1 VRYLRKNP
9 GEVDA
14 LFKELL
20 IGVTNFFRDPDAFSA
35 LESMVIPALLESTKP
50 GETIRIWVP
59 GCSTGEEAYSIALL
73 LENEMSSRYEDR
85 RVQIFATDIDSNAIN
100 QGRRGLYPESISVD
114 VPEKYLNKY
123 FTKSDSILEI
133 KKHIRDMLVFA
144 EQNVARDPPF
154 SKLDLI
160 SCRNMLIYME
170 PELQNKVI
178 PLFHYALEPGG
189 YMFLGSSESIGGH
202 GSLFSTVD
210 RKAKIFRSQEVRK
223 APAPTFGMAM
233 PITDNRQGP
242 EAIEAAKSK
251 KPVGYREVM
260 ENLLLAD
267 YSPASI
273 LVDKSG
279 KILFVHGRVG
289 NYLETPPGDATLNI
303 EVMAREGLRFPLSMV
318 LRKAFAKNQEVRY
331 ERIRVESNGSVRVV
345 DLVVRPIVE
354 PPADHGL
361 ALVMFHDVPGREAEE
376 ISSDADLT
384 DESRHRIAELE
395 QELRSTKDYLETSN
409 EELRTAN
416 EELKSTIE
424 ELQSS
429 SEELQ
434 STNEELETSREEL
447 QSINEELVTLNA
459 ALESKVDELG
469 KTNDDMANLLAS
481 TEFGTVFL
489 DTDLNVAS
497 FTPAAANTIHIV
509 ATDVGRPLS
518 HIASN
523 IDYPDLVEDVKQVLA
538 TLIPKVREARSVDGL
553 WYSVR
558 ITPYRT
564 TANVI
569 SGAVITFFDI
579 SDRKRLE
586 AQSRLAAVVRDSND
600 AVTVQDLE
608 GTILAW
614 NKGAERVYGFSQD
627 DALGMNISSISSESA
642 YLEMKALMK
651 ELTRGE
657 IVEPFETRRKTKD
670 GRVLDVLLTATLL
683 RDQEGRPQAIATTE
697 RDISEQRKTHVQLQQ
712 MTQMFRNAL
721 DPIVIEDMEGV
732 VIDLNTGAERFYG
745 WPRRGLVG
753 REAEILVPPEH
764 RDHVR
769 ELLEQCKR
777 GEEVLDVEGTCQH
790 KSGATFPVR
799 VTLSR
804 MIGEDG
810 KTTGIATIARQ
821 RALESADVP

>member
-1 VRYLRKNP
+1 
-9 GEVDA
+9 
-14 LFKELL
+14 
-20 IGVTNFFRDPDAFSA
+20 
-35 LESMVIPALLESTKP
+35 
-50 GETIRIWVP
+50 
-59 GCSTGEEAYSIALL
+59 
-73 LENEMSSRYEDR
+73 
-85 RVQIFATDIDSNAIN
+85 IFATDIDSNAIDV
-100 QGRRGLYPESISVD
+100 GRRGIYPESISVD
-114 VPEKYLNKY
+114 VPEKYLKKY
-123 FTKSDSILEI
+123 FIKNVSMFEI
-133 KKHIRDMLVFA
+133 KKSIREILVFA
-144 EQNVARDPPF
+144 EQNVDADPPF

-160 SCRNMLIYME
+160 SCRNLLIYME
-170 PELQNKVI
+170 LELQNQVI

-202 GSLFSTVD
+202 SSLFSTVD
-210 RKAKIFRSQEVRK
+210 WKAKIFRNEDVK
-223 APAPTFGMAM
+223 NPLAPAFGMAM
-233 PITDNRQGP
+233 PIKDIRQEP
-242 EAIEAAKSK
+242 EAIEVAKSK
-251 KPVGYREVM
+251 KPVDYREVM

-273 LVDKSG
+273 LINKSG
-279 KILFVHGRVG
+279 EILFVHGRVG

-303 EVMAREGLRFPLSMV
+303 EMMAREGLRFQLSIAI
-318 LRKAFAKNQEVRY
+318 RKAFSKSQEVRY
-331 ERIRVESNGSVRVV
+331 ERIRAESNGSVRVV

-354 PPADHGL
+354 PPAAHGL
-361 ALVMFHDVPGREAEE
+361 ALVMFHDVPDREAEE
-376 ISSDADLT
+376 ISSVDGLK
-384 DESRHRIAELE
+384 DESRYRVAELE
-395 QELRSTKDYLETSN
+395 RELKSAKEYIQTSN
-409 EELRTAN
+409 EVFQASNEVFQTSN
-416 EELKSTIE
+416 EELKSTNE

-429 SEELQ
+429 TEELQ

-447 QSINEELVTLNA
+447 QSINEELLTLNA
-459 ALESKVDELG
+459 ELESKVGELA

-481 TEFGTVFL
+481 MEFGTVFL
-489 DTDLNVAS
+489 DIDLNVAR

-614 NKGAERVYGFSQD
+614 NKGAERVYGFSQN
-627 DALGMNISSISSESA
+627 DALGMNISLLSSESA

-651 ELTRGE
+651 QLTREE
-657 IVEPFETRRKTKD
+657 IVEPFETRRKTKN
-670 GRVLDVLLTATLL
+670 GRVLDVLLTVTLL

-697 RDISEQRKTHVQLQQ
+697 RDISEQKKMHFQLQQ

-732 VIDLNTGAERFYG
+732 VIDLNTEAERCFG
-745 WPRRGLVG
+745 WSRRGLVG
-753 REAEILVPPEH
+753 RQAETLVPPEH
-764 RDHVR
+764 LDHVL

-777 GEEVLDVEGTCQH
+777 GEEVRDVEGTCQH
-790 KSGATFPVR
+790 KSGAAFPVR
-799 VTLSR
+799 VTLWR
-804 MIGEDG
+804 IIDEEG
-810 KTTGIATIARQ
+810 KTTGIAMIASQ